1 MTNALDVQGYQE
13 LLRDGGLDSIHSED
27 ASGEIIKILDDVE
40 NKMGALRAWQ
50 SLARPSDG
58 QDEMLDKAPLLAS
71 RLRQMVQDGEL
82 GYWLFAAQK
91 PG

>member
-1 MTNALDVQGYQE
+1 M
-13 LLRDGGLDSIHSED
+13 
-27 ASGEIIKILDDVE
+27 
-40 NKMGALRAWQ
+40 
-50 SLARPSDG
+50 
-58 QDEMLDKAPLLAS
+58 DKAPLLVS